1 MGCLKIKLIKLLSR
15 SLLSIFYLL
24 DCDMPKSDPIASDS
38 SQSSPATAAPTE
50 QPGFGWTTYAERIN
64 GRFAMVGFLALLL
77 LEFFTRQDFFTW
89 IGLS

>member
-1 MGCLKIKLIKLLSR
+1 
-15 SLLSIFYLL
+15 
-24 DCDMPKSDPIASDS
+24 MPKSNPVESDT
-38 SQSSPATAAPTE
+38 SQSSSTVPPAAE

-89 IGLS
+89 VGLP